1 MKIITDTSSL
11 FTPKQG
17 EEMDVTVLPLSVALG
32 SDTYR
37 EFVEIDSKTFNDK
50 VLSGITPTS
59 SQPSIGETM
68 EAFEQYQDD
77 DLIVITIADG
87 LSGTYKSTLSVQQ
100 EAPNKDRIHVINSQ
114 TLCGPQKY
122 LVEKAVALQKEGL
135 SVTDIVKE
143 LESRIETAS
152 SFLMPQDFDFLK
164 RGGRLT
170 PMAATV
176 GGLLKIVPVMMQTPD
191 GTRLEKFTVKKTFKG
206 AIKEIVNH
214 YVSQGV
220 DESYKFF
227 VSHAFDLDRANDIIA
242 IVKETFPNNEIE
254 LLELSPAF
262 ITQGGP
268 GCTALQAIKK

>member
-11 FTPKQG
+11 FTPEQG
-17 EEMDVTVLPLSVALG
+17 EAMGITVLPLSVALG
-32 SDTYR
+32 NETYR
-37 EFVEIDSKTFNDK
+37 EFSEIDSKTFNDK

-68 EAFEQYQDD
+68 EVFEKYQDE

-100 EAPNKDRIHVINSQ
+100 EAPNKDNIHIINSQ

-122 LVEKAVALQKEGL
+122 LVEKAIELQKNGL
-135 SVTDIVKE
+135 STEEIVNE
-143 LESRIETAS
+143 LESRIKTAS

-170 PMAATV
+170 PVAAKV
-176 GGLLKIVPVMMQTPD
+176 GGLLKIVPVMMQNSD

-206 AIKEIVNH
+206 AVKEVVNH
-214 YVSQGV
+214 YINEGI

-227 VSHAFDLDRANDIIA
+227 VSHAFDLERANEIIS
-242 IVKETFPNNEIE
+242 IVKDSFPNNEIE

>member
-206 AIKEIVNH
+206 AVKEIVNH